1 MQDALA
7 AVENGELINRS
18 KVFAE
23 LLIVQ
28 AVRDLTTSAFA
39 GVIGVDCF
47 LAERLIQLFERCRL
61 FSAKEYGSVAVT
73 DNCAPVL
80 FIHLLELGKIL
91 SYD

>member
-7 AVENGELINRS
+7 AVENSKLINGG

-28 AVRDLTTSAFA
+28 AMRYFASAAFA

-47 LAERLIQLFERCRL
+47 LAERLIQFFQRSRL
-61 FSAKEYGSVAVT
+61 FAAEKNTAVAVA
-73 DNCAPVL
+73 DDGVGIVL
-80 FIHLLELGKIL
+80 VQRFELGL
-91 SYD
+91 RL